1 MIQAPSEGTIIANEP
16 IADKY
21 TLPFAPELVQFIK
34 DGHKATTY
42 RLGYKYDYLQLE
54 DVVTI
59 TNAVTKEVVGK
70 ATVTGK
76 SFTTFQDLPLNT
88 PGHEAYQDKEHQRR
102 IFEGYYAYTGKP
114 IEDDSRFMVLEF
126 ELAE

>member
-1 MIQAPSEGTIIANEP
+1 MIQAPSEGTVIASEP
-16 IADKY
+16 KADKY

-42 RLGYKYDYLQLE
+42 RFGYKYDYLQVG

-59 TNAVTKEVVGK
+59 TNALSQEVVGQ

-76 SFTTFQDLPLNT
+76 SFVTFQDLPLDT
-88 PGHEAYQDKEHQRR
+88 PGHEAYADKEHQRK
-102 IFEGYYAYTGKP
+102 IFEGYYAYTGQP
-114 IEDDSRFMVLEF
+114 IEDDSIFLVLEF
-126 ELAE
+126 ALI